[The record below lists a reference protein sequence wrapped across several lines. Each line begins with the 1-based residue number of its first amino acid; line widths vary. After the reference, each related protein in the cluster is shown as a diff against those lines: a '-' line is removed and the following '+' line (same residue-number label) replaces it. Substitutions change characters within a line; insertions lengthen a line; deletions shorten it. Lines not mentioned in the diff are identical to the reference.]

1 MSKLFAVLTTF
12 TQTYGKIR
20 KSKKKKQNRAI
31 PSLWKTEK
39 RRKGGNFLNTLRF
52 NRSTSAGKV
61 ASPNKR

>member
-20 KSKKKKQNRAI
+20 KSKKKQNRAI
-31 PSLWKTEK
+31 SSLWKTEK
-39 RRKGGNFLNTLRF
+39 QRKGWNFLNTLRL